1 MNPKAMLGILV
12 APVVALGIGA
22 WAEFA
27 DLSPALLLAVALP
40 AMTVTLF
47 SVALAF
53 DLRPVLVI
61 AAGAAIGLM
70 TFAITEGLYLSI
82 HYARGGTLDFES
94 IDSQAAMAAALF
106 GIHVGVGTVAGLALG
121 AVGALVAYVAGAR
134 RQMLSRA
141 A

>member
-1 MNPKAMLGILV
+1 MLSILA
-12 APVVALGIGA
+12 APTAALGIGV

-27 DLSPALLLAVALP
+27 DLSPPLLLAVAMP
-40 AMTVTLF
+40 AMAATLF
-47 SVALAF
+47 GLANSTAAKPLAL
-53 DLRPVLVI
+53 VLLGTVV
-61 AAGAAIGLM
+61 GFL
-70 TFAITEGLYLSI
+70 TFAVAEGLYLTI

-121 AVGALVAYVAGAR
+121 AAGALVAYVVGAR
-134 RQMLSRA
+134 RRVRSRA